1 MSNFLPFPTSHSI
14 FRKDPYVRNVDTD
27 TKLFVML
34 GSLTH
39 MIPFVLGLSSM
50 SLLDYSRKSSKK
62 CDQSFFLVSS
72 FCTILPFTFFLCTFA
87 VLKMC
92 FESRRGIIF
101 ELGHCFFTG
110 SGSDAFAWMASSSY
124 TAMLLIG
131 YLISVVSFKSTPSSS
146 SSSEDNNTHD
156 AKYSN
161 LPKIAT
167 FFFITFVLLH
177 FVGVPMWKDYTGPL
191 LRSHGSIGFTT
202 SLPMLASVTHSAAF
216 ACGLA
221 FVWYRK
227 FGSVRGVSLLVM
239 YDEN

>member
-1 MSNFLPFPTSHSI
+1 
-14 FRKDPYVRNVDTD
+14 
-27 TKLFVML
+27 
-34 GSLTH
+34 
-39 MIPFVLGLSSM
+39 
-50 SLLDYSRKSSKK
+50 
-62 CDQSFFLVSS
+62 
-72 FCTILPFTFFLCTFA
+72 
-87 VLKMC
+87 MC
-92 FESRRGIIF
+92 FESRQGIIF

-131 YLISVVSFKSTPSSS
+131 YLISVVSFKSSPSSS
-146 SSSEDNNTHD
+146 SSSSSSEENNNNNTHD
-156 AKYSN
+156 ATHSN

-227 FGSVRGVSLLVM
+227 FGSVRGVSLILAV

>member
-1 MSNFLPFPTSHSI
+1 MWPKFLSRVLFLYVYVSCTRVNHSHI
-14 FRKDPYVRNVDTD
+14 LNIKQT
-27 TKLFVML
+27 
-34 GSLTH
+34 G
-39 MIPFVLGLSSM
+39 
-50 SLLDYSRKSSKK
+50 
-62 CDQSFFLVSS
+62 
-72 FCTILPFTFFLCTFA
+72 TILPFAFFLCTFA

-92 FESRRGIIF
+92 FESRQGIIF

-131 YLISVVSFKSTPSSS
+131 YLISVVSFKSSTTSSSS
-146 SSSEDNNTHD
+146 SSSEDNNNNDTHD
-156 AKYSN
+156 ATRSN

-227 FGSVRGVSLLVM
+227 FGSVRGVSLILAV

>member
-1 MSNFLPFPTSHSI
+1 
-14 FRKDPYVRNVDTD
+14 
-27 TKLFVML
+27 
-34 GSLTH
+34 
-39 MIPFVLGLSSM
+39 
-50 SLLDYSRKSSKK
+50 
-62 CDQSFFLVSS
+62 
-72 FCTILPFTFFLCTFA
+72 
-87 VLKMC
+87 MC
-92 FESRRGIIF
+92 FESGQGIIY

-131 YLISVVSFKSTPSSS
+131 YLISVVSFKSAPSSS
-146 SSSEDNNTHD
+146 SSSEDNNNTHD
-156 AKYSN
+156 AEFESSQN
-161 LPKIAT
+161 CDLL
-167 FFFITFVLLH
+167 FITFVLLH

>member
-1 MSNFLPFPTSHSI
+1 
-14 FRKDPYVRNVDTD
+14 
-27 TKLFVML
+27 ML
-34 GSLTH
+34 GSWTH
-39 MIPFVLGLSSM
+39 DTARARIVFDVAARLFSQIVQEMRSKFLSRVLFLYDSSVHVLSLHVCRSENVF
-50 SLLDYSRKSSKK
+50 RER
-62 CDQSFFLVSS
+62 Q
-72 FCTILPFTFFLCTFA
+72 
-87 VLKMC
+87 
-92 FESRRGIIF
+92 GIIY
-101 ELGHCFFTG
+101 ELGHCFFTFG
-110 SGSDAFAWMASSSY
+110 IDAFAWMASSSY

-131 YLISVVSFKSTPSSS
+131 YLISVVSFKSAPSSS
-146 SSSEDNNTHD
+146 SSSEENNTH
-156 AKYSN
+156 SN